1 MHKKRLLTELKRF
14 KVIHQQKYGIIAL
27 GIFGSFA
34 REEETTLSDV
44 DIVLKTET
52 PNFFNIVHIKED
64 LEKQLCL
71 PVDIVRLR
79 EKMNPFLRKRIDNEA
94 GYV

>member
-14 KVIHQQKYGIIAL
+14 KVIHQQKYGIIEL

-52 PNFFNIVHIKED
+52 PNLFNIVHIKED

-94 GYV
+94 VYV